1 MHTFILLGRCQAAE
15 ESEEART
22 VSELSPTATTHT
34 ALPGCEGGSG
44 PCENYGTAMI
54 HFILS
59 TEP

>member
-34 ALPGCEGGSG
+34 ALPGCDRLLFGGDDVSVLVG
-44 PCENYGTAMI
+44 VGWKV
-54 HFILS
+54 
-59 TEP
+59 